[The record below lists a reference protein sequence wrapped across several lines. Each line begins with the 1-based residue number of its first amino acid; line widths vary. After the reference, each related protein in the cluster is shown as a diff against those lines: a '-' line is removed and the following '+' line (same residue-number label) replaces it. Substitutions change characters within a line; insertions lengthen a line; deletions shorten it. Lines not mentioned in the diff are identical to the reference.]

1 MENTKIVMA
10 IAVPAVA
17 IALATLIIP
26 YESHAQSNNFQYTGI
41 KREFW
46 LFNSNIP
53 DFNETKMAMPH
64 DVYSMPSIIVNKGD
78 TVVIHFFNTE
88 PKGGDHH
95 SFTISDNAYNI
106 NVEVSPRE
114 NKTITFDATTAGI
127 FPFICTFHQPTMKG
141 QLIVEPTTSLKSPI

>member
-1 MENTKIVMA
+1 MKNTKIVMV

-17 IALATLIIP
+17 IALMVLIIP
-26 YESHAQSNNFQYTGI
+26 YESHTQSNNFQYTGI

-46 LFNSNIP
+46 LFNSNVP
-53 DFNETKMAMPH
+53 EFNETKMVMSH
-64 DVYSMPSIIVNKGD
+64 DVYSMPSITVNKGD

-106 NVEVSPRE
+106 NVEVSPGE
-114 NKTITFDATTAGI
+114 NKTITFNADTAGI
-127 FPFICTFHQPTMKG
+127 FPFICTFHQPTMRG
-141 QLIVEPTTSLKSPI
+141 QFIVDSTT